1 MKAHPIPQ
9 KTILKPHIVVVKDHQ
24 YSMGEQGFKNV
35 LKTAKDK
42 FRADHQTAIYA
53 VTKGNVTQMLS
64 EPYSSAE
71 ELRKAISKY
80 KCKGFHKVYYY
91 LAV

>member
-1 MKAHPIPQ
+1 
-9 KTILKPHIVVVKDHQ
+9 
-24 YSMGEQGFKNV
+24 MGEQQFKAV

-42 FRADHQTAIYA
+42 FRADKQTAIYA
-53 VTKGNVTQMLS
+53 VTKGNVTQMTK
-64 EPYSSAE
+64 EIYNNATD
-71 ELRKAISKY
+71 LRKAITQY

>member
-1 MKAHPIPQ
+1 
-9 KTILKPHIVVVKDHQ
+9 
-24 YSMGEQGFKNV
+24 MGESQFRAV

-42 FRADHQTAIYA
+42 FRADKQTAIYA
-53 VTKGNVTQMLS
+53 VTKGNVTQMLN
-64 EPYSSAE
+64 EPYQTTE
-71 ELRKAISKY
+71 DLKKAITQY